1 METITGKV
9 VEMVENMSEDSGKSI
24 IVKGLTE
31 GVLDSVFVVGAA
43 YFAAEAGKSIV
54 GFIQKKIGA

>member
-9 VEMVENMSEDSGKSI
+9 AEMVENMSEDSVKSSF
-24 IVKGLTE
+24 VKGLTE
-31 GVLDSVFVVGAA
+31 GALDGVFVIGAA
-43 YFAAEAGKSIV
+43 WVASEAGKSIV

>member
-9 VEMVENMSEDSGKSI
+9 AEMVENMREDSVESTF
-24 IVKGLTE
+24 VKGLTE
-31 GVLDSVFVVGAA
+31 GVLDGVFVLGAA
-43 YFAAEAGKSIV
+43 YFASEAGKSIV